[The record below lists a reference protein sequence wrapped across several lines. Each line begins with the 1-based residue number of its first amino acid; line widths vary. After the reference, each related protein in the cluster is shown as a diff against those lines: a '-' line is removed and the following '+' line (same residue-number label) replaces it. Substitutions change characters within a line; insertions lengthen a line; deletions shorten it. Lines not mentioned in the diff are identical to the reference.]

1 MQSNIYNK
9 KNSRQNKQQNV
20 TYNPEKKHPIKT
32 CQKSQILEIAYMD
45 F

>member
-9 KNSRQNKQQNV
+9 KIPD
-20 TYNPEKKHPIKT
+20 YNLEKKHPIKT
-32 CQKSQILEIAYMD
+32 CQKSQILEITYMD